1 MSHTKRRARNRRTG
15 RKEQGIARI
24 QKQSSSQQKRTLFA
38 PVVGLGM
45 TIVLV
50 IGLALLIIIG
60 HGGNTV
66 SASGGNPGGNVPLGY
81 GSLNHAKGTCG
92 NVGQAPCPAADP
104 GWFAVKSE
112 LPQAVAL
119 AITGSNQFILMKGR
133 YGYVTTD
140 MPAMIHAYGAR
151 TGNDYYDDDHWVV
164 SVRDASGMRCGIFD
178 FVYDRI
184 HQRMRFASYGVL
196 TAQDANS
203 RQAFPYISSSTALTR
218 LQSKL
223 KLQLMAGKQPELI
236 FFPIDPNFPVLTSPV
251 HKWSGGGNSPM
262 DPIWHV
268 VASNGTDYYVGS
280 DMNVYIH
287 TNLPIAKGQP

>member
-1 MSHTKRRARNRRTG
+1 
-15 RKEQGIARI
+15 
-24 QKQSSSQQKRTLFA
+24 
-38 PVVGLGM
+38 M

-50 IGLALLIIIG
+50 IGLAFLIIIG

-66 SASGGNPGGNVPLGY
+66 NASGGNPAGNVPPGY

-112 LPQAVAL
+112 SPQAVAL
-119 AITGSNQFILMKGR
+119 AISGSNQFIMMKGR
-133 YGYVTTD
+133 YGYATTD

-164 SVRDASGMRCGIFD
+164 SVRDVTGMRRGIFD
-178 FVYDRI
+178 FVYDRV

-203 RQAFPYISSSTALTR
+203 RQAFPYISSSTALAR

-262 DPIWHV
+262 EPIWHM
-268 VASNGTDYYVGS
+268 VASNGTDYFVGL
-280 DMNVYIH
+280 DMNVYTH